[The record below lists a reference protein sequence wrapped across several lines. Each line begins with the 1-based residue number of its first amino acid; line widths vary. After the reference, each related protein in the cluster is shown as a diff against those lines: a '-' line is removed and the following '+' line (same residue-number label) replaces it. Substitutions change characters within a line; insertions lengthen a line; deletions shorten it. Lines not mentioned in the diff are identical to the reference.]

1 MEKLSNLKLNCPM
14 KKCFPMLLLC
24 ALALTAAMTT
34 SCESDTEETLQQ
46 YAIAVTA
53 GPNGSAEAKVDGMTA
68 TQAPEGVTV
77 TLLATPDQGYD
88 FVRWTVERG
97 DAVLADATSGLTT
110 FTMPAQAVSLRAE
123 FVEGEINVF
132 DKMTDDLLVQ
142 FCRDYL
148 KLDTNGDGILS
159 LEEAQA
165 VTELNLN
172 ELYKLF
178 GQPILS
184 LDGIE
189 YFTNLTLLT
198 CYGNQI
204 SELDVS
210 HNTELTYLHV
220 ATNKLVQLD
229 VTKNTKLKEL
239 YISRNMISDIDLS
252 KCPDLQKFQSEQCTE
267 LTALDFSGNPEL
279 TAISIYG
286 CPRLTALDFS
296 KNPKLTVAQCYA
308 NGLTSLDV
316 ANCTALEALN
326 CFDNQL
332 STLDVANCTAL
343 TILDCRG
350 NRIGKLDVSKATS
363 LWYLM
368 CYKNRLTELDATA
381 MAKPN
386 DYSLCCGAQTSDGTT
401 PQVLTLTLR
410 PDQKARWQKAMA
422 QYDDNDD
429 VELTGG
435 SADLFEHMDDPIFK
449 AYCARYD
456 TDNNGILSMEE
467 GAAITELVVPD
478 MELTSL
484 AGAEYF
490 LGLKRLICN
499 NNKLTKLNAYY
510 PELVELVCNDNQ
522 LTELIVW
529 KGSGEGQQLQTI
541 DCRNNKLTKLTVAGC
556 SSLETLNCQNNELTE
571 LSVTSAMSLSRLNC
585 SNNKLKQIT
594 LGNQNKLLML
604 TCSNNELVKLD
615 LKGRAMLQS
624 VMCNNNPMTSLNL
637 SGCTSLGGV
646 MAYACRLTE
655 LDASEMANPDG
666 FNIFCGMQ
674 TSDGE
679 TAQTLTLTLRE
690 EQLAHWNS
698 TMKDSFLNEGV
709 VLAE

>member
-1 MEKLSNLKLNCPM
+1 
-14 KKCFPMLLLC
+14 MLLFC

-34 SCESDTEETLQQ
+34 SCENKEELPLQT
-46 YAIAVTA
+46 YAITVTA
-53 GPNGSAEAKVDGMTA
+53 GPGGNAVAKVEGTAA

-77 TLLATPDQGYD
+77 TLLATPAEGYD
-88 FVRWTVERG
+88 FVRWTVEHG
-97 DAVLADATSGLTT
+97 DVVLADATDGLTT
-110 FTMPAQAVSLRAE
+110 FAMPAQAVSFRAE

-148 KLDTNGDGILS
+148 NLDTNGDGILS
-159 LEEAQA
+159 IEEAQT

-172 ELYKLF
+172 ELHKLF

-184 LDGIE
+184 LKGIE

-210 HNTELTYLHV
+210 NNTELVYLHV

-239 YISRNMISDIDLS
+239 YISRNAIKEIDLS
-252 KCPDLQKFQSEQCTE
+252 GCPDLQKFQSEQCTE
-267 LTALDFSGNPEL
+267 LTSLDFSKNPEL
-279 TAISIYG
+279 TAISIFG
-286 CPRLTALDFS
+286 CPKLTVLDFS

-308 NGLTSLDV
+308 NGLTKLDV

-350 NRIGKLDVSKATS
+350 NRLTSLDVSKATS

-368 CYKNRLTELDATA
+368 CYRNRLTELNATS

-386 DYSLCCGAQTSDGTT
+386 DFSLCCGAQTSDGTT

-422 QYDDNDD
+422 QYDDNAD
-429 VELTGG
+429 VELVGG
-435 SADLFEHMDDPIFK
+435 SADLFEHMTDPIFK

-456 TDNNGILSMEE
+456 TNQDGILSMEE

-541 DCRNNKLTKLTVAGC
+541 ECRNNKLTKLTVAGC
-556 SSLETLNCQNNELTE
+556 SALETLNCQNNELTE
-571 LSVTSAMSLSRLNC
+571 LSVTSAKSLSRLNC

-594 LGNQNKLLML
+594 LGNQDKLQML
-604 TCSNNELVKLD
+604 TCSNNELVKLN

-624 VMCNNNPMTSLNL
+624 LMCNNNPMTSLDI
-637 SGCTSLGGV
+637 SGCTSLTGI

-655 LDASEMANPDG
+655 LDASEMANPEG
-666 FNIFCGMQ
+666 FNLFCGNQ
-674 TSDGE
+674 TSDGD

-690 EQLAHWNS
+690 EQVAHWNS
-698 TMKDSFLNEGV
+698 TMKDSFMNTGV

>member
-1 MEKLSNLKLNCPM
+1 
-14 KKCFPMLLLC
+14 MLLFC

-34 SCESDTEETLQQ
+34 SCENKEELPLQT
-46 YAIAVTA
+46 YAITVTA
-53 GPNGSAEAKVDGMTA
+53 GPGGNAVAKVEGTAA

-77 TLLATPDQGYD
+77 TLLATPAEGYD
-88 FVRWTVERG
+88 FVRWTVEHG
-97 DAVLADATSGLTT
+97 DVVLADATDGLTT
-110 FTMPAQAVSLRAE
+110 FAMPAQAVSFRAE

-148 KLDTNGDGILS
+148 YLDTNGDGILS
-159 LEEAQA
+159 IEEAQT

-172 ELYKLF
+172 ELHKLF

-184 LDGIE
+184 LKGIE

-210 HNTELTYLHV
+210 NNTELVYLHV

-239 YISRNMISDIDLS
+239 YISRNAIQEIDLS
-252 KCPDLQKFQSEQCTE
+252 GCPDLQKFQSEQCTE
-267 LTALDFSGNPEL
+267 LTSLDFSKNPEL
-279 TAISIYG
+279 TAISIFG
-286 CPRLTALDFS
+286 CPKLTVLDFS

-308 NGLTSLDV
+308 NGLTKLDV

-350 NRIGKLDVSKATS
+350 NRLTSLDVSKATS

-368 CYKNRLTELDATA
+368 CYRNRLTELNATA

-386 DYSLCCGAQTSDGTT
+386 DFSLCCGAQTSDGTT

-422 QYDDNDD
+422 QYDDNAD
-429 VELTGG
+429 VELVGG
-435 SADLFEHMDDPIFK
+435 SADLFEHMTDPIFK

-456 TDNNGILSMEE
+456 TNQDGILSMEE

-541 DCRNNKLTKLTVAGC
+541 DCRNNQLTTLTVAGC
-556 SSLETLNCQNNELTE
+556 SALETLNCQNNQLTE
-571 LSVTSAMSLSRLNC
+571 LSVTSAMLLSRLNC
-585 SNNKLKQIT
+585 SNNKLRQIT

-604 TCSNNELVKLD
+604 TCSNNELIKLN

-624 VMCNNNPMTSLNL
+624 LMCNNNPMTSLDI
-637 SGCTSLGGV
+637 SGCTSLTGI

-655 LDASEMANPDG
+655 LDASEMANPEG
-666 FNIFCGMQ
+666 FNLFCGNQ
-674 TSDGE
+674 TSDGD

-690 EQLAHWNS
+690 EQVAHWNS
-698 TMKDSFLNEGV
+698 TMKDSFMNTGV